1 MAGYD
6 DRCRAKGVGMG
17 TPRGPQRQAAARAR
31 AVIGGQLLTVS
42 IESGRLDCGVV
53 HMRPMR
59 CLARSRGFINCNDMI
74 TRHNGLWSKTMQLLE
89 GCLSG
94 RHSNCHD
101 VRYAN

>member
-6 DRCRAKGVGMG
+6 DNCRATGVGMG

-42 IESGRLDCGVV
+42 IETGRLDCGVV
-53 HMRPMR
+53 HLRPT

-74 TRHNGLWSKTMQLLE
+74 TRQSSQMAYGQTPCSFLRVAFRVRIQSATM
-89 GCLSG
+89 
-94 RHSNCHD
+94 
-101 VRYAN
+101 

>member
-42 IESGRLDCGVV
+42 VESGRLDCGVV
-53 HMRPMR
+53 H
-59 CLARSRGFINCNDMI
+59 RGQ
-74 TRHNGLWSKTMQLLE
+74 RGALQGAGGLSTAMT
-89 GCLSG
+89 
-94 RHSNCHD
+94 
-101 VRYAN
+101 